1 MLQILFKHPEFMIT
15 VLVLL
20 SLSIICQISMGVLCH
35 KLIWE
40 TENMS
45 STGNK
50 SLQQLKLKF
59 SSCCKLHE
67 GMSNISIFVDKYI
80 NQLKIYGL
88 SLSTLKHLSGQLV
101 LLSVLIAGIAA
112 CKGNHFHPAQA
123 SGQEPSVPDGL
134 RDDFQDNRSGSC
146 AGSLPWKRYQRARK
160 LRNSSIVPEN

>member
-59 SSCCKLHE
+59 S
-67 GMSNISIFVDKYI
+67 
-80 NQLKIYGL
+80 
-88 SLSTLKHLSGQLV
+88 
-101 LLSVLIAGIAA
+101 
-112 CKGNHFHPAQA
+112 
-123 SGQEPSVPDGL
+123 
-134 RDDFQDNRSGSC
+134 
-146 AGSLPWKRYQRARK
+146 
-160 LRNSSIVPEN
+160 